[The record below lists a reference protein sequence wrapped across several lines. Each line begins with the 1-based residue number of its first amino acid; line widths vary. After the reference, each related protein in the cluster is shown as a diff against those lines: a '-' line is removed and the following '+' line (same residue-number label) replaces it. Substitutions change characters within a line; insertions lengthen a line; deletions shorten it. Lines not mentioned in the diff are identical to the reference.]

1 MNQLSGAFERVAV
14 YLLPVV
20 MAILFTSVVG
30 IFLDDKIVFV
40 ELFYRIFQLGSDN
53 QRVIDNLPVEC
64 CVGVVIHSL
73 LDIKVASMPPGG
85 FVGIEFDGVIADIV
99 GVRQGERLF

>member
-1 MNQLSGAFERVAV
+1 MNQLLGAFERVAV

-40 ELFYRIFQLGSDN
+40 KFFYSIFQL
-53 QRVIDNLPVEC
+53 
-64 CVGVVIHSL
+64 
-73 LDIKVASMPPGG
+73 
-85 FVGIEFDGVIADIV
+85 
-99 GVRQGERLF
+99 